1 MTNRIIANVIR
12 EWKDDAKIS
21 HIILFDYKYRDHTLR
36 IFTDKPGPMIGLRG
50 ERFDRFHSRLK
61 HCISDDLKIELVET
75 SGVA

>member
-21 HIILFDYKYRDHTLR
+21 HIILFDYKYSNHTLK
-36 IFTDKPGPMIGLRG
+36 IFTDMPGSMIGLRG
-50 ERFDRFHSRLK
+50 ERFDRFHQKLK
-61 HCISDDLKIELVET
+61 HSISNDLKIEIVET